1 MRAYLNKLYKVCSV
15 RPYPFWGGVYVV
27 IQYSSMLASWDCI
40 FFMPERGQIIVLID
54 VVGIQHKQGTV
65 EGRPYE
71 FFEVHSLV
79 PDAQVEGQAV
89 DVIKLKPDVLSEVLA
104 DVGGLPKNLI
114 GKRLFVDFDRKMRPA
129 TVDFWPDKEK

>member
-1 MRAYLNKLYKVCSV
+1 M
-15 RPYPFWGGVYVV
+15 
-27 IQYSSMLASWDCI
+27 
-40 FFMPERGQIIVLID
+40 LID

-71 FFEVHSLV
+71 FFEVHSHV
-79 PDAQVEGQAV
+79 PDVQVEGQAV
-89 DVIKLKPDVLSEVLA
+89 VVIKLKPDVLSEVLA
-104 DVGGLPKNLI
+104 EVGGLPKNLI

>member
-1 MRAYLNKLYKVCSV
+1 MV
-15 RPYPFWGGVYVV
+15 
-27 IQYSSMLASWDCI
+27 
-40 FFMPERGQIIVLID
+40 ID

-79 PDAQVEGQAV
+79 PDVQVVGQAV
-89 DVIKLKPDVLSEVLA
+89 DVVKLKPDVLADVLGE
-104 DVGGLPKNLI
+104 VGGLPQNLI

-129 TVDFWPDKEK
+129 SVQMMREK

>member
-1 MRAYLNKLYKVCSV
+1 M
-15 RPYPFWGGVYVV
+15 
-27 IQYSSMLASWDCI
+27 
-40 FFMPERGQIIVLID
+40 LID
-54 VVGIQHKQGTV
+54 VVGIQHKQGIV

-71 FFEVHSLV
+71 FFEVHSFV

-104 DVGGLPKNLI
+104 EVGGLPKNLV

-129 TVDFWPDKEK
+129 TVDFWPEKEK